1 MNSTQHT
8 IEALTVQ
15 YRPLVERI
23 ATSLRQRLPH
33 WIERDTLVQAG
44 MLGLL
49 QAARSFEPS
58 KGADFG
64 RYAGHRIQ
72 GEMLDALRAED
83 YASRTNRKWER
94 RIRQAREQFVSRF
107 GRHGEV
113 QEIAEALGISLHE
126 FYRGEQRADLAHV
139 LHFSDLHP
147 EDDKVFEDTVLAEHQ
162 APDFANPAVRAEQT
176 ETMRHLWAAVA
187 ALPDPRERDV
197 MVRTFLE
204 DQTLQEIGDLWG
216 VTEARVCQ
224 IRNRALQ
231 SLQARLGALAPT
243 PVRTTTVATRRSR
256 KSPQHS
262 RRALRPAQARTI
274 PSKRKMI
281 RRDRFQFAE
290 AA

>member
-1 MNSTQHT
+1 MNSTQNT

-49 QAARSFEPS
+49 QAAHSFEPS

-83 YASRTNRKWER
+83 YASRSNRKWER

-113 QEIAEALGISLHE
+113 QEIAEALGISLQE

-147 EDDKVFEDTVLAEHQ
+147 EDDKVFEDTAPPEHQ
-162 APDFANPAVRAEQT
+162 AHDFANPAVRVEQS
-176 ETMRHLWAAVA
+176 ETMRQLWAAVA
-187 ALPDPRERDV
+187 ELSDPRERDV
-197 MVRTFLE
+197 MVRTFVE

-224 IRNRALQ
+224 IRNRAIQ

-243 PVRTTTVATRRSR
+243 PASTPTVPIRRPRQSIQYSGR
-256 KSPQHS
+256 S
-262 RRALRPAQARTI
+262 LRPAHARTA
-274 PSKRKMI
+274 PSKKKTV
-281 RRDRFQFAE
+281 RRDQFQFAE